1 MKIKYTNLAIMVRFV
16 KSRNLLNQSIKSV
29 VGGSTINREIRVY
42 NPDKQIIVYS
52 PPKKHTYNIK

>member
-16 KSRNLLNQSIKSV
+16 KSRNLLNQSIKSF

-52 PPKKHTYNIK
+52 PPNK

>member
-16 KSRNLLNQSIKSV
+16 KSRNLLNQRIKSF
-29 VGGSTINREIRVY
+29 VGGSTINKEIRVY

-52 PPKKHTYNIK
+52 PSKNHTYNIK

>member
-16 KSRNLLNQSIKSV
+16 KSRGLLNQSIKSF

-52 PPKKHTYNIK
+52 SPKN

>member
-16 KSRNLLNQSIKSV
+16 KSRSLLNQSNNSF

-52 PPKKHTYNIK
+52 PPNK